1 MPPTKKELRVK
12 GKKQLAD
19 LNRAAAKAAHL
30 TYVRDNLEGIQRHKR
45 GKSYFYTYKGKRI
58 GSDVERVR
66 KLAIPP
72 SWTNVWICPNASGNI
87 QATGI
92 DLNGRKQYRYHA
104 EWNSLRNENKFYRLL
119 AFGKALPKLRR
130 RIARDLKSKELSCS
144 KVIATAIRLM
154 EETHIR
160 IGNNGYEKLYGS
172 YGLTTLKDKHVTISG
187 SKALFR
193 FKGKKGVEHQLQLK
207 NKRLASIIRQCR
219 DIPGKELFQYFD
231 DKGEPRSIDSGQ
243 VNAYIKEGTEGE
255 FSAKDFRTWA
265 GSVQALRCLSSV
277 DGREELTDMKK
288 KIAWVV
294 DEVSARLGNTRNI
307 CRKYYIH
314 PILFSLYEE
323 GRLTDLLK
331 EVDCHEQPRS
341 RGLSNNEKILLRV
354 LKRA

>member
-1 MPPTKKELRVK
+1 MPRTRKQTRINVKEE
-12 GKKQLAD
+12 LAD
-19 LNRAAAKAAHL
+19 LNRAAAKAANL
-30 TYVRDNLEGIQRHKR
+30 IYVRDNQEGIQRHKR
-45 GKSYFYTYKGKRI
+45 GKYYFYTYKGKPI
-58 GSDVERVR
+58 GGDAERVR

-72 SWTNVWICPNASGNI
+72 SWTNVWICPKATGHI

-130 RIARDLKSKELSCS
+130 RIVRDLGSKELSSS

-187 SKALFR
+187 GRATFR

-207 NKRLASIIRQCR
+207 NKRLASIIKQCR

-231 DKGEPRSIDSGQ
+231 DRGEPRSIDSGQ
-243 VNAYIKEGTEGE
+243 VNAYIKEGTEGD

-277 DGREELTDMKK
+277 DSRDDLSDMKK
-288 KIAWVV
+288 RIAWVV
-294 DEVSARLGNTRNI
+294 DEVSASLGNTRSI

-314 PILFSLYEE
+314 PSLLSIYEE
-323 GRLTDLLK
+323 GRLSDLLK
-331 EVDCHEQPRS
+331 EVDCNEQPRS
-341 RGLSNNEKILLRV
+341 RGLSNNEKILLRL